1 MDSNHNAEPPYNIYL
16 IDKMC
21 RGNNEQIV
29 KMVQVFVED
38 IEQSVKEINVAFTEN
53 DYSAIKKL
61 THKIKPTLT
70 YFGVAKLEKQLLQID
85 TMLLQDFDAN
95 DLSLKLSKLTILKT
109 EAVEAMKDDFNL

>member
-1 MDSNHNAEPPYNIYL
+1 
-16 IDKMC
+16 MC
-21 RGNNEQIV
+21 RGNNDQIV

-70 YFGVAKLEKQLLQID
+70 YFAVAKLEKQLLQID

-95 DLSLKLSKLTILKT
+95 DLSLKLSNLTILKT